1 MDKKHETNR
10 SATSADEAEQTIE
23 LFAERIDAA
32 TPCADTE
39 ESTQHAADR
48 IGRAVDA
55 AAERAR
61 GKDRERSEERG

>member
-1 MDKKHETNR
+1 MDKQQQNR
-10 SATSADEAEQTIE
+10 PGTSADEAEQTIE

-32 TPCADTE
+32 TPCPDTE

-48 IGRAVDA
+48 IGRAMDA

-61 GKDRERSEERG
+61 GKDRERSK

>member
-1 MDKKHETNR
+1 MDKQQQNR
-10 SATSADEAEQTIE
+10 PGTSADEAEQTIE

-32 TPCADTE
+32 TPCADTK

-61 GKDRERSEERG
+61 GKDRERRE